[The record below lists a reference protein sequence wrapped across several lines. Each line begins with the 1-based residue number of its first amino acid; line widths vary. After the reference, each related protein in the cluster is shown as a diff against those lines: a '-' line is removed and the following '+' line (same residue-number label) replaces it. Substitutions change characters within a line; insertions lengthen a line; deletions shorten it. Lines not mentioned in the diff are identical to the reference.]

1 MERIHTLDSV
11 DIKILHA
18 LRKNCRS
25 SYQDLS
31 LSLDVSANTVKRRIC
46 RLLDVG
52 IIERFVI
59 MPSFK
64 MADAEFAVIFVISQN
79 TRYDDQLMDKI
90 AAYPGIVT
98 VGYDDSGTY
107 VVRAEYSGSEGLF
120 KLSSFLRSL
129 QETSKIEVHMLPIS
143 RGKDFDFTQSQLE
156 VISIL
161 KENPRE
167 STLRLVELTGFSL
180 KKVRREMGM
189 IMNSEAISFTLETNL
204 HASKNPVIVMRLV
217 LSQKDATPERV
228 IHQLRSDFSD
238 TFFNAS
244 FSASMPIIFSFFV
257 LPSLKDV
264 DGIVKTIRNKPA
276 FNIESM
282 GIVHTSKRGMG
293 LREIKLEDMLTGI

>member
-25 SYQDLS
+25 SYQELS
-31 LSLDVSANTVKRRIC
+31 LSLGVSANTVKRRIC
-46 RLLDVG
+46 RLLEVG

-79 TRYDDQLMDKI
+79 ARYDDQLMEKI

-98 VGYDDSGTY
+98 VGYDDSGSY

-129 QETSKIEVHMLPIS
+129 QETSKIEVHALPTP
-143 RGKDFDFTQSQLE
+143 RGKDYDFTRSQLE
-156 VISIL
+156 IISIL

-167 STLRLVELTGFSL
+167 SITGFISDIGKTRYFDNYSVFL
-180 KKVRREMGM
+180 KKVRTWF
-189 IMNSEAISFTLETNL
+189 SE
-204 HASKNPVIVMRLV
+204 
-217 LSQKDATPERV
+217 
-228 IHQLRSDFSD
+228 
-238 TFFNAS
+238 
-244 FSASMPIIFSFFV
+244 
-257 LPSLKDV
+257 
-264 DGIVKTIRNKPA
+264 
-276 FNIESM
+276 
-282 GIVHTSKRGMG
+282 
-293 LREIKLEDMLTGI
+293 